1 MVRTPRSP
9 FVSSF
14 TTSLKRRA
22 GDFDPRTRDR
32 FRAGALIPASHYLHA
47 QRFRAWFKE
56 RVREVFRDVDVVLA
70 PTTPFPALRIGAPG
84 ARRCRRRAARVS
96 SRLEVPVSGRL
107 EHLPVEP
114 GEPFGE
120 HLSDDYE
127 QLECGDA
134 VARDQS
140 RELRPGQRART
151 R

>member
-70 PTTPFPALRIGAPG
+70 PTTPFPAPRIGAPPTTTVSG
-84 ARRCRRRAARVS
+84 VEVPMRATLFRVAARLEQEGVVAA
-96 SRLEVPVSGRL
+96 RLAS
-107 EHLPVEP
+107 
-114 GEPFGE
+114 
-120 HLSDDYE
+120 
-127 QLECGDA
+127 
-134 VARDQS
+134 AR
-140 RELRPGQRART
+140 A
-151 R
+151 